1 MSDGFHRIPCKLCQ
15 GLFIPRGEK
24 NVFCSRACSLDWHQ
38 YKRRG
43 KLNLKERLEFREQV
57 ERAIGAPIRP
67 L

>member
-24 NVFCSRACSLDWHQ
+24 NIFCSEMCRRDWEH
-38 YKRRG
+38 RG
-43 KLNLKERLEFREQV
+43 RLKERLEFREQV